1 MQKQNPMHRVLRV
14 GQDTHEYWSCGWK
27 AHRAD
32 CRTHI
37 VGACQAA
44 GNNTPIRC
52 PSTQAEAGKVVMA
65 GAFGETPEGALFI
78 FKDATPEV
86 R

>member
-1 MQKQNPMHRVLRV
+1 MN
-14 GQDTHEYWSCGWK
+14 TE
-27 AHRAD
+27 A
-32 CRTHI
+32 
-37 VGACQAA
+37 AA
-44 GNNTPIRC
+44 GSHTVQATHCRRLPGGSRQGITPIRC